1 MRTGDRI
8 VNRSAIDWDALV
20 DAATDARSNA
30 YVPYSTFPV
39 GAAILTGSGRIVV
52 GCNVENASFGLCI
65 CAERVAVDTMVASGE
80 REIRAIAVVTGAP
93 SPTPPCGMCRQVLAE
108 FAQDIP
114 IHLASTVPGT
124 MARTTSLAKLLP
136 DAFRGDM
143 LPSHE
148 GGAS

>member
-1 MRTGDRI
+1 MFVSFFFFQAEDGIRDLVRSRGLGDVYKRQ
-8 VNRSAIDWDALV
+8 
-20 DAATDARSNA
+20 
-30 YVPYSTFPV
+30 
-39 GAAILTGSGRIVV
+39 
-52 GCNVENASFGLCI
+52 SFGLCI

-93 SPTPPCGMCRQVLAE
+93 SPTPPGGMCRQVLAE